1 MKQGSGSNGPLLE
14 VGVLSK
20 PHGVR
25 GEVKL
30 HLHNPGSSLLSVGDS
45 RFVGLA
51 LDGAGKQVEIEVTA
65 ASGGDLVI
73 RVAGVQSRDQAEA
86 LRGARVL
93 VSREQDV
100 ELEEGQYYYVD
111 LIGCVVVDEE
121 DREVGAV
128 GHVFEAGASDVL
140 VVRRAGQER
149 YIPLVDDWVTEVDL
163 SLKRIR
169 IRGDVDQWDSW
180 PE

>member
-1 MKQGSGSNGPLLE
+1 MGQGSGRDDLLLE
-14 VGVLSK
+14 VGVLTR

-30 HLHNPGSSLLSVGDS
+30 HLHNPASSLLSVGDCRS
-45 RFVGLA
+45 VDLA
-51 LDGAGKQVEIEVTA
+51 LEGASRQVGIEVTA

-73 RVAGVQSRDQAEA
+73 RVEGVQSRDQAQA

-111 LIGCVVVDEE
+111 LIGCAVVDEE
-121 DREVGAV
+121 DREVGDV

-140 VVRRAGQER
+140 VVRREGREW
-149 YIPLVDDWVTEVDL
+149 YIPLVEDWVIEVDL
-163 SLKRIR
+163 SRKRIR
-169 IRGDVDQWDSW
+169 IRGVDQWDSW